1 MTSTGGRPLAN
12 SQDGTEA
19 LSWTVCHSLNAANI
33 KVSMFGR
40 YPPLLEHSDDH
51 ILIRN
56 HESEDPGKPCPF
68 LAPTKCEIL
77 GVC

>member
-1 MTSTGGRPLAN
+1 MTSTGGRPLTN

-51 ILIRN
+51 TLVDILSQRTQVS
-56 HESEDPGKPCPF
+56 HVHSWLTED
-68 LAPTKCEIL
+68 
-77 GVC
+77 VRY